1 MKSLFA
7 ALVPAMLILA
17 CLALPAAALE
27 SKFVTITERTL
38 SVDLGPSFEIDTGEF
53 NASEDGMATQDFIIN
68 DTAAPG
74 ATFISIMSVYDDI
87 LKRMS
92 PSMLSELFLIGGISA
107 VEARGDV
114 EIGNW
119 TAVDF
124 KGNNVTVH
132 TLSTNDERIQ
142 MLGGSYDMAVWD
154 LGGSNYAVMVSLF
167 DQNNT
172 TQTIKTLSIA

>member
-17 CLALPAAALE
+17 CLALPCAALE

-38 SVDLGPSFEIDTGEF
+38 SADLGPSFEIDTGEF

-92 PSMLSELFLIGGISA
+92 PGALSELFLIGGISA

-132 TLSTNDERIQ
+132 TLSTNDERVQ
-142 MLGGSYDMAVWD
+142 VFGSKYDMAVWD

-167 DQNNT
+167 DKNNT
-172 TQTIKTLSIA
+172 TQTIKTLAVS